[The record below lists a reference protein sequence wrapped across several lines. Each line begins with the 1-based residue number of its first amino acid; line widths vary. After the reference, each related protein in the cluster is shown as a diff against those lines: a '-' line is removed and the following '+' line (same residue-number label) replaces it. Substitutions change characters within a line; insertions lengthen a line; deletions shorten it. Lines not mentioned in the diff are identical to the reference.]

1 MVRKTIIV
9 AMCATA
15 VTLAGVI
22 AVAMSIRN
30 MDYAPLWLRP
40 VLKPPRET
48 GEIVFLT
55 LRGPTTTQDIP
66 TAGKHTDETQTGFEH
81 DLATLFAHEIGA
93 RPKFVV
99 APGYNSLAL
108 ALKEGRGHI
117 AAAGMMP
124 TPELRQQFAFG
135 PSYKSV
141 QYQLVYR
148 ANESKPR
155 SMQDIIGKRIVVVAE
170 TPAHDLLRELTGDYP
185 GFTIA
190 ALPQNTDPDALLK
203 KLEVA
208 DAPPADAID
217 FALVDASAFAVEKRL
232 HPDLAAAFNVGRE
245 RNLAWGFSSVAD
257 YDLQQ
262 SAVVF
267 FEKIRNNGTLARLV
281 DRYYGHVNRI
291 QAVDSEAV
299 IEKIDTTLPE
309 LKAYFHEAQQLT
321 GIDWRLL
328 AAVGY
333 QESHWDPFA
342 TSPTGVRGLM
352 MLTDDTADRMGVKNR
367 LDARESIIGGAK
379 YLLKL
384 RDTVPERIA
393 EPDRTWLALAAY
405 NQGYGHL
412 EDARILAARLKTNA
426 DSWLDVRKAYSK
438 LHQPEIYETLKH
450 GYARGEEAVQF
461 VENIRNYTDILTK
474 LEKPLAMDASFAAA
488 LDDAELVAASK
499 RRLNLK
505 ANLPAPPTKA
515 PAKPAAAV
523 GTDLISSSNA
533 AGQ

>member
-9 AMCATA
+9 AICATA
-15 VTLAGVI
+15 ATAIGIIALGVSMRD
-22 AVAMSIRN
+22 A
-30 MDYAPLWLRP
+30 DYAPKWLRT

-66 TAGKHTDETQTGFEH
+66 VAGKRADESQTGFEH
-81 DLATLFAHEIGA
+81 DLATLFAQEIGA
-93 RPKFVV
+93 RARFVI
-99 APGYNSLAL
+99 APSYNAL
-108 ALKEGRGHI
+108 ALSLTEGRGHI

-141 QYQLVYR
+141 QYQLIYR
-148 ANESKPR
+148 SRDPKPKTMR
-155 SMQDIIGKRIVVVAE
+155 DVIGKRVAVVAE
-170 TPAHDLLRELTGDYP
+170 TPAHDLLRDLTGDYP
-185 GFTIA
+185 GFSIE
-190 ALPQNTDPDALLK
+190 ALPQNTNPDELLK
-203 KLEVA
+203 QLDSTTKG
-208 DAPPADAID
+208 AID
-217 FALVDASAFAVEKRL
+217 FAIVDTSAFAIGKRL

-245 RNLAWGFSSVAD
+245 RKVAWAFSSVAD

-262 SAVVF
+262 SALAF
-267 FEKIRNNGTLARLV
+267 FEKIRNNGTLARLL

-291 QAVDSEAV
+291 QSVDAEAV
-299 IEKIDTTLPE
+299 IEKIETVLPK
-309 LKAYFHEAQQLT
+309 LKAHFHEAQRLT

-333 QESHWDPFA
+333 QESHWDQFA

-367 LDARESIIGGAK
+367 LDARESIIGGSK

-384 RDTVPERIA
+384 RETVPERIP

-412 EDARILAARLKTNA
+412 EDARILTARLKMNA
-426 DSWLDVRKAYSK
+426 DSWLDVRKAYPR
-438 LHQPEIYETLKH
+438 LHEPAIYESLKH

-461 VENIRNYTDILTK
+461 VENIRNYADILTK
-474 LEKPLAMDASFAAA
+474 LETPLEVDESFAA
-488 LDDAELVAASK
+488 LQEDAELATSSK
-499 RRLNLK
+499 RRLNAQTRVQTK
-505 ANLPAPPTKA
+505 LPAS
-515 PAKPAAAV
+515 AK
-523 GTDLISSSNA
+523 
-533 AGQ
+533 AGQAVSNVAKSK